1 MLKVRFLDTSMPK
14 PFASHIFMQILRKHF
29 DPIVKLVENQ
39 KDVVDLE
46 FVSNNTTDSDIE
58 KILMRLKAKYNSDAM
73 LTYTTR
79 FKSGFR
85 PYYKTRTR
93 KRVWFTGENLRAPL
107 EHFDL
112 TFSFDKTDHLTHNV
126 FFPYWFY
133 RCNWFDE
140 ISTSE
145 IEQKIENL
153 LMPRVPV
160 SREKIAV
167 TFSTHFEQ
175 SRARIVKAIQPIIKV
190 DCFGQYF
197 QKYVDSKAITSANY
211 GLQICNENDLYP
223 DYVTEKLQEAWIAR
237 NVPIWAGLDQSG
249 YFNPEAII
257 NVTNLTTSEI
267 SDRIN
272 SITKDEMMYR
282 QSLPLLVKEPKLDE
296 AIKFLAKLLD

>member
-14 PFASHIFMQILRKHF
+14 PFKSHIFMQILREHF
-29 DPIVKLVENQ
+29 DPNVKLVENQ
-39 KDVVDLE
+39 KEVVDLE
-46 FVSNNTTDSDIE
+46 FVSNNTTVSDLE
-58 KILMRLKAKYNSDAM
+58 KILLRIKAKYNSDAM
-73 LTYTTR
+73 ITYKNR
-79 FKSGFR
+79 FRSGFR

-112 TFSFDKTDHLTHNV
+112 TFSFDKTDPLIHNV

-133 RCNWFDE
+133 QCNWFDE
-140 ISTSE
+140 ISRDK

-153 LMPRVPV
+153 LIPRVPV
-160 SREKIAV
+160 NREKIAV

-175 SRARIVKAIQPIIKV
+175 SRARIVKAMQHVIKV

-197 QKYVDSKAITSANY
+197 HKHVDSKVMTSANY

-223 DYVTEKLQEAWIAR
+223 DYVTEKLLEAWSSR
-237 NVPIWAGLDQSG
+237 NVPVWAGLDQSG

-257 NVTNLTTSEI
+257 NVTSLTTSEI
-267 SDRIN
+267 SERIN
-272 SITKDEMMYR
+272 SITIDEIMYR

-296 AIKFLAKLLD
+296 AIGFLAKLLN

>member
-14 PFASHIFMQILRKHF
+14 PFESHIFVQILRKHF
-29 DPIVKLVENQ
+29 DPDVKLVENQ
-39 KDVVDLE
+39 KEVVDLE
-46 FVSNNTTDSDIE
+46 FVSNNTTVSDTK
-58 KILMRLKAKYNSDAM
+58 KIIMRLKAKYDSDAM
-73 LTYTTR
+73 LTYIKR

-85 PYYKTRTR
+85 PHYETRTR

-107 EHFDL
+107 EYSDL
-112 TFSFDKTDHLTHNV
+112 TFSFDVTDPLIHNV

-140 ISTSE
+140 ISISE

-175 SRARIVKAIQPIIKV
+175 SRARIVKSIQPIIKV

-197 QKYVDSKAITSANY
+197 HKYVDSKAKTSENY

-267 SDRIN
+267 SDRI
-272 SITKDEMMYR
+272 SLITKDEIMYR
-282 QSLPLLVKEPKLDE
+282 QSLPLLLKEPKLDD
-296 AIKFLAKLLD
+296 AVKFLAKLLN